1 MLNEPYDDS
10 LGDKTIPHALWHLL
24 EEHADERGWASLCED
39 AQATALERV
48 TAKHDLITICDRAAA
63 NLVSDSA
70 DSAERI
76 GARREQTS
84 GAERDRELR
93 VGRALAEG
101 ITAPRVEVDAV
112 GVVIVASEPF
122 EVDPS

>member
-1 MLNEPYDDS
+1 M
-10 LGDKTIPHALWHLL
+10 
-24 EEHADERGWASLCED
+24 CED

-63 NLVSDSA
+63 QSLSDSA